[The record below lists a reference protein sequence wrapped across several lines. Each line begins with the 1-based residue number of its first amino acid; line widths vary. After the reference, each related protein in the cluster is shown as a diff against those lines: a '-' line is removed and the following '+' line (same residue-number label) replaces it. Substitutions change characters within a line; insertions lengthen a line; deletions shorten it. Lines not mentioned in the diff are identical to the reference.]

1 MNSFPS
7 ADVMPQSSRRPRR
20 VLQVIG
26 TMHIGGAENVVL
38 QLVKGLDRER
48 FAVGLCCTKQLGVN
62 AERLR
67 TEAPDAP
74 VVLAASPGQ
83 RVGYGLPL
91 RVRREIARFAPDVV
105 HTHGATSLLHVGPL
119 ALLGL
124 LPAWVHTYH
133 YGNYDAQGE
142 GKRQSAEG
150 FFSRR
155 ATQLV
160 AVSDPQRDSII
171 RRHRVNPAKITTIVN
186 GVPPNPLVADVA
198 VAARTRAELGFAPDD
213 IVVGTIAVLSEQ
225 KGVTY
230 LLHAIRQLVDRGTP
244 AKFLIVGG
252 GPLEGALREEA
263 HALGLDS
270 RITFTGWR
278 QDSAELMTALDIF
291 VMSSLWEAMPMV
303 LLEAMSAKRAILV
316 TDVGDNRRVVDD
328 GRCGLVVPAR
338 DASGIARA
346 LEHLVSTPGDARAL
360 GLAAA
365 ERYQAWFSVDRMIA
379 AHEDLYAKLTD

>member
-1 MNSFPS
+1 
-7 ADVMPQSSRRPRR
+7 
-20 VLQVIG
+20 
-26 TMHIGGAENVVL
+26 MHIGGAENVVMH
-38 QLVKGLDRER
+38 LVKGLDRDS

-74 VVLAASPGQ
+74 IVLAAPAGQ

-124 LPAWVHTYH
+124 LPPWVHTFH
-133 YGNYDAQGE
+133 YGNYDVHAE
-142 GKRQSAEG
+142 GKKEAAEG

-160 AVSDPQRDSII
+160 AVSDPQRDSVI
-171 RRHRVNPAKITTIVN
+171 RRYRINPAKILTIVN
-186 GVPPNPLVADVA
+186 GVPPNPFVTDAA
-198 VAARTRAELGFAPDD
+198 VAARMRAEFGFAADD
-213 IVVGTIAVLSEQ
+213 VVVGTIAVLSEQ

-230 LLHAIRQLVDRGTP
+230 LLRAIRQLVDRGTR

-252 GPLEGALREEA
+252 GPLEAALREEA
-263 HALGLDS
+263 HTLGLDS
-270 RITFTGWR
+270 RVSFTGWR
-278 QDSAELMTALDIF
+278 QDCAELMTALDIF

-303 LLEAMSAKRAILV
+303 LLEAMSAKRAIVV

-346 LEHLVSTPGDARAL
+346 LEHLVATPDDARAL

-365 ERYQAWFSVDRMIA
+365 ERYQAWFSVGRMVA
-379 AHEDLYAKLTD
+379 AHEDLYARLTD